1 MAEKATQATV
11 AEACARTDEAEARYR
26 ELVARIAHGDP
37 EALADLGT
45 SFQRPLFYY
54 LLRLTGDASIA
65 EEISQDTLLA
75 AWNSAHRFE
84 RRSTVQTWL
93 LGIARRQAHNT
104 MRRRSLPMADF
115 AEVAVLPA
123 RDPVPEAVVLAGA
136 ERDELATAMSQ
147 LSSAHREVLVLTFV
161 QGLSYAE
168 TAQVA
173 GVPEGTIKS
182 RLSNAKRA
190 LRTLMQGE
198 TVDHRYR

>member
-1 MAEKATQATV
+1 MAERATQTPA
-11 AEACARTDEAEARYR
+11 AEACVHADEVETRHR
-26 ELVARIAHGDP
+26 ELIARIAHGDP
-37 EALADLGT
+37 EALAELGA
-45 SFQRPLFYY
+45 SFQRSLFYY
-54 LLRLTGDASIA
+54 LLRLIGDASMA
-65 EEISQDTLLA
+65 EEVLQDTLLA

-115 AEVAVLPA
+115 AEIAVLPA
-123 RDPVPEAVVLAGA
+123 RDPVPEAVVLAGTQR
-136 ERDELATAMSQ
+136 EELATAMSQ
-147 LSSAHREVLVLTFV
+147 LSSAHREVLVLIFG

-190 LRTLMQGE
+190 LRVLLAPNERQGA
-198 TVDHRYR
+198 